1 MNRREVM
8 AAVAALAAASA
19 TNARAAA
26 GARVV
31 IVGGGF
37 GGASVARTL
46 RRVAPEVHVTLVE
59 REAQFVSCPRSNV
72 VIAGLAQMDE
82 ITFGDAG
89 LRKAGI
95 AVVRDAAV
103 EIDSPGR
110 TVRLKSGRRL
120 AYDRLVLSPGV
131 DFVWNALEGYDA
143 AAAEIMPHAWK
154 AGPQTLLLRDKLRAM
169 PDGGLVLI
177 AAPADPY
184 RCPPGPYER
193 ACLIADYLK
202 REKPR
207 SKILILDAKD
217 TFSKQPLFQ
226 EAWTTLYPGM
236 IEWIPAAKSGRVRA
250 VKAGEGVVSTD
261 FDDHKPAVANIIPP
275 QRAGAIA
282 FDAGLAE
289 PTGFCKVDPVTFES
303 AKAKGVHLVGDAIMP
318 GDMPKSG
325 FAANVQGKACAHA
338 LAALLRGAPP
348 PEPMLINT
356 CYSLASE
363 TWGFS
368 IAGVYKPLDGA
379 LRLVKG
385 SGGISPVG
393 ADVGVRGL
401 EAQYERSWFDTLTSE
416 LWG

>member
-1 MNRREVM
+1 MNRREVI
-8 AAVAALAAASA
+8 AAAAALAAVSA
-19 TNARAAA
+19 TGAQAAA

-31 IVGGGF
+31 IVGSGY

-59 REAQFVSCPRSNV
+59 REANLVSCPRSNV
-72 VIAGLAQMDE
+72 VIAGLAQMNE

-95 AVVRDAAV
+95 AVVRDEAV
-103 EIDSPGR
+103 EIDAPGR

-131 DFVWNALEGYDA
+131 DFVWNTLEGYDA

-193 ACLIADYLK
+193 ACLVADYLK

-236 IEWIPAAKSGRVRA
+236 VEWIPAAKSGRVRA
-250 VKAGEGVVSTD
+250 VKAGEGIVSTD
-261 FDDHKPAVANIIPP
+261 FDDHKAAVANIIPP
-275 QRAGAIA
+275 QRAGRRRVRRGPGGTDRVLQGRSGHLRIRQGEGRAPGGRR
-282 FDAGLAE
+282 DHAGRHAE
-289 PTGFCKVDPVTFES
+289 
-303 AKAKGVHLVGDAIMP
+303 
-318 GDMPKSG
+318 
-325 FAANVQGKACAHA
+325 
-338 LAALLRGAPP
+338 
-348 PEPMLINT
+348 
-356 CYSLASE
+356 
-363 TWGFS
+363 
-368 IAGVYKPLDGA
+368 
-379 LRLVKG
+379 
-385 SGGISPVG
+385 
-393 ADVGVRGL
+393 VGVRRQRPGQGL
-401 EAQYERSWFDTLTSE
+401 RPCARRPAARRAAAGADAHQHLLQPGLGDLGIFDRGGLQAAGRGASAGQGQRRDQSGGRRSKRSRS
-416 LWG
+416 GGPI

>member
-31 IVGGGF
+31 IIGAGY

-59 REAQFVSCPRSNV
+59 REANLVSCPRSNV

-95 AVVRDAAV
+95 AVVRDEAV
-103 EIDSPGR
+103 EIDVPGR

-217 TFSKQPLFQ
+217 AFSKQPLFQ

-236 IEWIPAAKSGRVRA
+236 VEWIPAAKSGRVRA
-250 VKAGEGVVSTD
+250 VKAGEGIVSTD
-261 FDDHKPAVANIIPP
+261 FDDHKAAVANIIPP
-275 QRAGAIA
+275 QRAGAVA

-303 AKAKGVHLVGDAIMP
+303 AKAKAVHLVGDAIMP

-385 SGGISPVG
+385 SGGISPVD
-393 ADVGVRGL
+393 ADPSVRGL